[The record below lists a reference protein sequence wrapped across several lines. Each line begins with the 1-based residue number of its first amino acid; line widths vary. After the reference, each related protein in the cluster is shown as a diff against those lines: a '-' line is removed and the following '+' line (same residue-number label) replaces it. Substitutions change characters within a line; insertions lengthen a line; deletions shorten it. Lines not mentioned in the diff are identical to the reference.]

1 MTQNMELGALFD
13 AEMPYPD
20 PFSYEERCTIEE
32 ALRVGL
38 ARSIARN
45 PVLTESP
52 LDEVKI
58 TQALETELSSMMED
72 ESEPVPGF
80 TSDLFETVIRGNEL
94 CNFEKNLLEKRPDL
108 VLRRKKRP
116 RRGMDFRYFGLFIEC
131 KVVDASRTMTR
142 YVLHGLARFVDGV
155 YAWAVPVAMM
165 VAYVDRGGGYGL
177 PRTLDDYLRRHGK
190 GEHKS
195 AVLLRDE
202 APLPAIY
209 STTHVRSFSY
219 LEGGAPGPI
228 RVDHLWEFVR

>member
-1 MTQNMELGALFD
+1 MTQGMGLGALFD
-13 AEMPYPD
+13 EKMPYPD

-32 ALRVGL
+32 AVRVGL

-45 PVLTESP
+45 PALTESI
-52 LDEVKI
+52 DEVKI

-72 ESEPVPGF
+72 AKEPVPGF
-80 TSDLFETVIRGNEL
+80 TSDVFETIVRGNEL
-94 CNFEKNLLEKRPDL
+94 CDFKKEFLEKRPDL

-131 KVVDASRTMTR
+131 KVVDAQRTMTR
-142 YVLHGLARFVDGV
+142 YVLQGLARFVEGV

-177 PRTLDDYLRRHGK
+177 PKTLDGYLRRHGK
-190 GEHKS
+190 DEHKS
-195 AVLLRDE
+195 EILLRDE
-202 APLPAIY
+202 APLPAVY
-209 STTHVRSFSY
+209 STTHARSFSY

-228 RVDHLWEFVR
+228 RVDHLWQFVR